1 MTDLSNYYK
10 RTEFPYDGPVVQE
23 MVHNDDGTITI
34 LYDDYTFLIVKKV
47 KP

>member
-10 RTEFPYDGPVVQE
+10 RTEFPDEGQVVQE

-34 LYDDYTFLIVKKV
+34 LYDDYTFLIVRKV
-47 KP
+47 GR